1 MIVFDLICPKG
12 HGFESWFKDSAAF
25 ETQASKGLIVCPTCG
40 SKKIKKALMAPN
52 LAGVNKNDDAPAP
65 PSPLPLSNMTKK
77 AALEVEKA
85 TELRENLRKTR
96 KTIEE
101 NFDYVGGEFAEEARK
116 IHYGEAEARNIY
128 GETSDEE
135 AKALTDEGVELSRIP
150 WIQRED
156 S

>member
-12 HGFESWFKDSAAF
+12 HGFESWFKDSAAY
-25 ETQASKGLIVCPTCG
+25 ESQVSKGLIACPTCG
-40 SKKIKKALMAPN
+40 SNKIKKALMAPN
-52 LAGVNKNDDAPAP
+52 LAGVSKNDDIPVP
-65 PSPLPLSNMTKK
+65 PTKMTKK
-77 AALEVEKA
+77 AALEVEEA
-85 TELRENLRKTR
+85 SELRENLRKMR
-96 KTIEE
+96 KNVEE

-116 IHYGEAEARNIY
+116 IHYGETEARNIY

-150 WIQRED
+150 WILRED